1 MLDQILV
8 PFLDLKLFILI
19 ALGTLFGVI
28 KGLLPGLSVT
38 MAVTLLVSLTYTWD
52 TVAALVTMIAVFYGG
67 VYGGARS
74 AILVNI
80 PGSASSLAAT
90 FDGYPLTKRG
100 EAGIAIGI
108 STIYAAIGG
117 MIGLVFL
124 GLAAP
129 YLGELALG
137 FAARDYFLI
146 MFLGLLLVG
155 GLSEGSMPK
164 AIFVAGVGVTL
175 GMVGMDALTGVERF
189 TFGNLELKSGINY
202 IACMLGLF
210 GLSEVLIQLHNLGKT
225 KVNVVIGKLLPPLI
239 YLVKFLPLT
248 IRTSIIGVVV
258 GILPGAGGEISSL
271 IAYDHAK
278 KTVKNPTRPFGKGAY
293 EGLVAPEVAVMST
306 NGGAMI
312 PMLTL
317 GIPGDAVTAVLI
329 GAMTIHGL
337 KPGPMLMMET
347 PEIFWIILGAAIVSL
362 IFVIIWGLSAVSFFA
377 RVILIPKYI
386 LMPVIIFFTVIGA
399 YGINNS
405 VVDVYWMIAFG
416 VIGYFMKLH
425 KFPTGPMVLGIILGP
440 QMDTSLRRAI
450 ISEEGSILGF
460 LTSLFTHPISLILT
474 LFVLFTLFS
483 QTTFCKKWMQ
493 RLFQTFSKK
502 ATDAEQAN

>member
-8 PFLDLKLFILI
+8 PFLDIKLFILV
-19 ALGTLFGVI
+19 ALGTLFGVL

-52 TVAALVTMIAVFYGG
+52 TVAAIVTMIAVYFGG

-117 MIGLVFL
+117 IIGLIFL

-155 GLSEGSMPK
+155 SLSEGSMAK

-175 GMVGMDALTGVERF
+175 GMVGMDSLTGVERF

-225 KVNVVIGKLLPPLI
+225 KVNVVIGKMLPPLI
-239 YLVKFLPLT
+239 YLIKFLPLT
-248 IRTSIIGVVV
+248 IRTAIIGVVV

-347 PEIFWIILGAAIVSL
+347 PELFWTILGAALGSL
-362 IFVIIWGLSAVSFFA
+362 IFVVIWGLSAVSFFA
-377 RVILIPKYI
+377 KVILIPKYI

-416 VIGYFMKLH
+416 IIGYLMKLY

-440 QMDTSLRRAI
+440 QMDTNLRRAI

-460 LTSLFTHPISLILT
+460 LTGLFTHPISLILT
-474 LFVLFTLFS
+474 LIVLFTIFS
-483 QTTFCKKWMQ
+483 QTAIFTKLKHQLFKKPAD
-493 RLFQTFSKK
+493 KHH
-502 ATDAEQAN
+502 AG

>member
-8 PFLDLKLFILI
+8 PFTDLHLMFLI
-19 ALGTLFGVI
+19 AMGTLFGVV

-52 TVAALVTMIAVFYGG
+52 TIPAIVTMIAVYYGG

-74 AILVNI
+74 SILINV
-80 PGSASSLAAT
+80 PGSASSLAHT

-100 EAGIAIGI
+100 EAGVAIGI
-108 STIYAAIGG
+108 TTIYAVIGGAIG
-117 MIGLVFL
+117 LLFL

-137 FAARDYFLI
+137 FGARDYFLI

-155 GLSEGSMPK
+155 GLSEGSMAK

-175 GMVGMDALTGVERF
+175 GIVGMDSLTGVERF
-189 TFGNLELKSGINY
+189 TFGNLELKSGVNY

-210 GLSEVLIQLHNLGKT
+210 GLSEVFVQLHNMGKI
-225 KVNVVIGKLLPPLI
+225 KADVIIGKVLPPLI
-239 YLVKFLPLT
+239 YLIKFMPLT
-248 IRTSIIGVVV
+248 IRTAIIGVVV

-306 NGGAMI
+306 NGGSMI

-337 KPGPMLMMET
+337 KPGPMLMLET
-347 PEIFWIILGAAIVSL
+347 PELFWIILGSALVSL
-362 IFVIIWGLSAVSFFA
+362 IFIIVWGLSAISFFA

-386 LMPVIIFFTVIGA
+386 LMPIIVFFTVIGS

-405 VVDVYWMIAFG
+405 VHDVYWMIAFG
-416 VIGYFMKLH
+416 VIGYLLKLYS
-425 KFPTGPMVLGIILGP
+425 FPTGPMVLGIILGP
-440 QMDTSLRRAI
+440 QMDVYLRRAI
-450 ISEEGSILGF
+450 ITEEGSILGF
-460 LTSLFTHPISLILT
+460 LTSLFVHPISLILT
-474 LFVLFTLFS
+474 IFVLFTLLA
-483 QTTFCKKWMQ
+483 QTDTYKKMSKQ
-493 RLFQTFSKK
+493 LFQKFSKK
-502 ATDAEQAN
+502 SA

>member
-1 MLDQILV
+1 MIDQILV
-8 PFLDLKLFILI
+8 PLLDIKLLLLI
-19 ALGTLFGVI
+19 AVGTLFGVI

-38 MAVTLLVSLTYTWD
+38 MAVTLLVSLTYTWE
-52 TVAALVTMIAVFYGG
+52 TIPALVTMIAVFYGG

-100 EAGIAIGI
+100 EAGVAIGI
-108 STIYAAIGG
+108 ATLYAAIGG
-117 MIGLVFL
+117 LIGLLVL
-124 GLAAP
+124 SLAAP
-129 YLGELALG
+129 YLGEFALG

-146 MFLGLLLVG
+146 MLLGLLLVG
-155 GLSEGSMPK
+155 GLGGDSLPK
-164 AIFVAGVGVTL
+164 AIFVAGLGITL
-175 GMVGMDALTGVERF
+175 GLVGMDTLTGVERF

-210 GLSEVLIQLHNLGKT
+210 GLSEVLLQLHNLGKT
-225 KVNVVIGKLLPPLI
+225 KVDVVIGKVLPPLM
-239 YLVKFLPLT
+239 YLIKFLPLT
-248 IRTSIIGVVV
+248 IRTSLIGVIV
-258 GILPGAGGEISSL
+258 GALPGAGGEISTL
-271 IAYDHAK
+271 VAYDHAK

-337 KPGPMLMMET
+337 KPGPMLMIES
-347 PEIFWIILGAAIVSL
+347 PELFWIIVGAAMLSL
-362 IFVIIWGLSAVSFFA
+362 VFILIWGLSAISFFA
-377 RVILIPKYI
+377 KVILIPKHI
-386 LMPVIIFFTVIGA
+386 LMPIIIFFTVIGS

-416 VIGYFMKLH
+416 VLGYFMKLY

-440 QMDTSLRRAI
+440 LMDSYLRRAI
-450 ISEEGSILGF
+450 ITEEGSVLGF
-460 LTSLFTHPISLILT
+460 LASLVAHPIS
-474 LFVLFTLFS
+474 FVLTFIVVITILS
-483 QTTFCKKWMQ
+483 QTRFYNNMKEKVFGS
-493 RLFQTFSKK
+493 LSKK
-502 ATDAEQAN
+502 AVNEKKAG